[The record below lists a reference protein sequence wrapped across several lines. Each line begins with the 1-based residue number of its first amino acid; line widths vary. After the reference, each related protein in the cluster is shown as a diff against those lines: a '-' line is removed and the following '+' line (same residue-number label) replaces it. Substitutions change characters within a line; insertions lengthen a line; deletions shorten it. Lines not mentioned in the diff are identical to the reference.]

1 MCNKIAQTPFVS
13 FVIPVYNVAAYIS
26 KCLDSIIYQSFGL
39 WEAVVVDDGSS
50 DKSALICDEYA
61 KRDSRVRVYHKA
73 NGGVSSARNYALDK
87 VVGEWVWFVDSDD
100 YIAENSLSIL
110 YDIVSKIA
118 CDTVFFGLIDEYD
131 GIVRNTTKDFSQ
143 LLNLKKSDFLS
154 QIFCYTNPTMLFQR
168 TIIEKHHIRFSE
180 GLRMAEDLEFQYKY
194 LIWSDRPISIKERL
208 YIYRHREGSAM
219 TNLNT
224 NSNNLNDSLVV
235 LENLLLYVKQ
245 HNIKEEIW
253 LSMRIRMLIKGCLQ
267 SAQKESKVEIDDFK
281 MKISHIVKSYR
292 SIGYNHIVD
301 NTIRIAMVNIRLYFV
316 LLQLYYYIHNK

>member
-1 MCNKIAQTPFVS
+1 MTSPFIS
-13 FVIPVYNVAAYIS
+13 FIIPVYRVETYLPQ
-26 KCLDSIIYQSFGL
+26 CLDSIQKQTFTD
-39 WEAVVVDDGSS
+39 WEMILVDDGSPDNS
-50 DKSALICDEYA
+50 GCICDEYA
-61 KRDSRVRVYHKA
+61 NKDRRIKVIHQK
-73 NGGVSSARNYALDK
+73 NQGVSIARNAGLD
-87 VVGEWVWFVDSDD
+87 VARGEWIWFVDSDD
-100 YIAENSLSIL
+100 YIAENSLAIL
-110 YDIVSKIA
+110 YEIVSKA
-118 CDTVFFGLIDEYD
+118 VCDTVFFGLIDEYD
-131 GIVRNTTKDFSQ
+131 GVVRNTTDGLSQ
-143 LLNLKKSDFLS
+143 LLNLNKSDLLS
-154 QIFCYTNPTMLFQR
+154 RIYCYTNPTMLFQR

-224 NSNNLNDSLVV
+224 NSNNLIDSLVV

-292 SIGYNHIVD
+292 SIGYNHIAD
-301 NTIRIAMVNIRLYFV
+301 NTICIAMLNIRLYFV